1 MTDLPPGLE
10 LDKLVAEAIGLPH
23 APLYG
28 RMWRGTPDEVYH
40 ATEFL
45 PMWAPSSLWR
55 DAMLAA
61 ERSGLFLTTC
71 DNPISGG
78 QPGKN
83 CTLTRDFNVWRVQQN
98 HEIDF
103 GTLISEAPTGPH
115 AICLAILKL
124 KEQ

>member
-1 MTDLPPGLE
+1 MMTDLPAGPE
-10 LDKLVAEAIGLPH
+10 LDKLVAEAIGLPV

-61 ERSGLFLTTC
+61 ERSGLF
-71 DNPISGG
+71 DGRY
-78 QPGKN
+78 
-83 CTLTRDFNVWRVQQN
+83 LTRNGDWCVLGGYV
-98 HEIDF
+98 HGVGMDCIA
-103 GTLISEAPTGPH
+103 SAPTGPH
-115 AICLAILKL
+115 AICLAVLKL
-124 KEQ
+124 KERSDEPHPIG